1 MIRDCTLCNRLCR
14 ACVDQVQTNQAS
26 KDSAWNPCTENALAL
41 RLTMNKQTPAR
52 PSLQELLLRIL
63 RIAASTVAI
72 VELLRNNWLGGALAT
87 MAWLLFIQVER
98 LQNSSDQD
106 AENGTG

>member
-1 MIRDCTLCNRLCR
+1 
-14 ACVDQVQTNQAS
+14 
-26 KDSAWNPCTENALAL
+26 
-41 RLTMNKQTPAR
+41 MNKQTPAR

-72 VELLRNNWLGGALAT
+72 VELLRNNWSGGALAT
-87 MAWLLFIQVER
+87 MAWLLFTQVER